1 MTDTTKIGD
10 LPENISMSVHP
21 SPSLQLPTVDS
32 SSSNSSSS
40 QLDTSIIN
48 KLVSDI
54 QMASAHGA
62 TRLRSADIPMDPIG
76 LVADPNV
83 QQHYIPPPVS
93 HQGNNQAP
101 PYPQHQQTM
110 HNGYGDYIE
119 EDDNMDDIIT
129 RMKRKTSYN
138 NQIDYYLD
146 ELQMPL
152 IVAIMFFIFQLPFVK
167 KLLYENFSFLY
178 YSDGNMN
185 MNGYVI
191 VSFLFG
197 VIYYVLCKILN

>member
-10 LPENISMSVHP
+10 LPENIQMSVHP
-21 SPSLQLPTVDS
+21 SPSLQLPPAD
-32 SSSNSSSS
+32 NSSSS
-40 QLDTSIIN
+40 QIDTTIIN
-48 KLVSDI
+48 KLLSDV
-54 QMASAHGA
+54 QLASASGA
-62 TRLRSADIPMDPIG
+62 TALRSVDIPMDPIG

-83 QQHYIPPPVS
+83 QQHYIPNP
-93 HQGNNQAP
+93 HGQH
-101 PYPQHQQTM
+101 YPRHQQPLQ
-110 HNGYGDYIE
+110 NGYGDYIE

-129 RMKRKTSYN
+129 RLKRKTSYN

-167 KLLYENFSFLY
+167 KLLYDNVPFLY

-191 VSFLFG
+191 VSFIFG
-197 VIYYVLCKILN
+197 FVYYVLCKILN

>member
-10 LPENISMSVHP
+10 LPENVTMSVHA
-21 SPSLQLPTVDS
+21 SPSLQLPPVDGS
-32 SSSNSSSS
+32 SSG
-40 QLDTSIIN
+40 QLDTAIIN

-54 QMASAHGA
+54 QMASANGA
-62 TRLRSADIPMDPIG
+62 TRLRSKDIPVDPIG
-76 LVADPNV
+76 LSADPNV

-93 HQGNNQAP
+93 HQGHGQAP
-101 PYPQHQQTM
+101 PYPQHQQPLQ
-110 HNGYGDYIE
+110 NGYGDYIE

-129 RMKRKTSYN
+129 RIKRKTSYN

-152 IVAIMFFIFQLPFVK
+152 IVAIMFFLFQLPFVR
-167 KLLYENFSFLY
+167 KLLYENFAFLY

-191 VSFLFG
+191 ISFIFG
-197 VIYYVLCKILN
+197 FIYYVLCKILN